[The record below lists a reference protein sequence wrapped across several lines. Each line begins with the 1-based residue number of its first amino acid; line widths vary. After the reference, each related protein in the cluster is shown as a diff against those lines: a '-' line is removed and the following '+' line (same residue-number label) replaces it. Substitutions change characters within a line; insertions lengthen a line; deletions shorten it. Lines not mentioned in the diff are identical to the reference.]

1 MSKVGEVR
9 EKPKEFAPQ
18 TQDIHPGAEHKLEP
32 EPQYMNPGYKGSGK
46 LQDKVAI
53 ITGGDSGIGRS
64 VAILFGREGCKGVV
78 IAYSKN
84 HEDAKK
90 TKELVEKEG
99 AKCHVMSG
107 DVSKKE
113 FGFEIV
119 NQTLKQFGQLDILV
133 NHAGVQFEHKKLEE
147 ITEEDLDTT
156 MKVNVYGYFFMT
168 QAALPHMKEGAA
180 IINTTSVNAY
190 KGNVSL
196 IDYTATKG
204 ANRAFTYALAQNLAT
219 KGIRVNAVAPGPI
232 WTPFIPSTFDEE
244 HVKKFG
250 QNAPMKRAGQPEEV
264 APAYVFLASNCCSS
278 YITGQTIHVNGGYP
292 TDS

>member
-1 MSKVGEVR
+1 MSTGEVR
-9 EKPKEFAPQ
+9 EKPTEFPAQ
-18 TQDIHPGAEHKLEP
+18 SQSVHPGAEHKLDP

-46 LQDKVAI
+46 LKDKVAI

-64 VAILFGREGCKGVV
+64 VSILYGREGCKGVV
-78 IAYSKN
+78 IVYRKN
-84 HEDAKK
+84 HEDANK

-99 AKCHVMSG
+99 AKCTVIAG

-113 FGFEIV
+113 FC
-119 NQTLKQFGQLDILV
+119 NQVVQQCLKEYGQLDILV
-133 NHAGVQFEHKKLEE
+133 NHAGVQYVANTLEE
-147 ITEEDLDTT
+147 ITEEHLDET
-156 MKVNVYGYFFMT
+156 MKCNVYAYFFMA

-190 KGNVSL
+190 KGHTTL

-232 WTPFIPSTFDEE
+232 WTPFIPSSFDEE
-244 HVKKFG
+244 HVKTFG

-264 APAYVFLASNCCSS
+264 APAYVFLASNACSS

>member
-1 MSKVGEVR
+1 MTSEVR
-9 EKPKEFAPQ
+9 AKPTSFPAQEQK
-18 TQDIHPGAEHKLEP
+18 IHPGAEHKMEP
-32 EPQYMNPGYKGSGK
+32 EPQYMNPQYKGSGK

-78 IAYSKN
+78 IVYQKN
-84 HEDAKK
+84 HEDANK

-99 AKCHVMSG
+99 AKCCAIAG
-107 DVSKKE
+107 DVSKKSFCE
-113 FGFEIV
+113 DV
-119 NQTLKQFGQLDILV
+119 VAQTIQKFGQLDILV
-133 NHAGVQFEHKKLEE
+133 NHAGVQYQATKFED
-147 ITEEDLDTT
+147 ITEENLDHT
-156 MKVNVYGYFFMT
+156 MKVNVYGYVFMT
-168 QAALPHMKEGAA
+168 QVCLPHMKQGSC

-190 KGNVSL
+190 KGNKTL
-196 IDYTATKG
+196 MDYTASKG
-204 ANRAFTYALAQNLAT
+204 ADRALTYSLAQTLVE

-232 WTPFIPSTFDEE
+232 WTPFIPSTFDAE
-244 HVKKFG
+244 HVKNFG

-264 APAYVFLASNCCSS
+264 APAYVFLASNACSS